1 MIPLS
6 QLPSFEQTR
15 FLHDEFV
22 FTSRNRKTITVDDL
36 SILIEEDDADKYI
49 ITLPKDLPEGVKPK
63 FPFYLQHT
71 DLFYE
76 AQKLFEDLFKVE
88 VDVIILHVYKEDKKE
103 SACFFSNKQMINNAL
118 GGVENVFPISG
129 EFPDK
134 QNKKKQKEIA
144 QLDIFNN
151 IGDNYV
157 NKQLVTLPK
166 GLYPIIGFYNNLQND
181 PHPSFNLLFSTN
193 LIDEF
198 IDQRVVYNN
207 PLSIEKEYGRK
218 KAQIL
223 PDAQN
228 KPDESK
234 LWKSSIDSFILKSFK
249 DGIPLYNIDRF
260 SLYTKA
266 SKKDYHPEDIGKF
279 YLGVIKE
286 CKINFTKTIQNL
298 LLAYNNGNQLELN
311 SDEFIAAIPHFYNID
326 RTKTTIELKEKSK
339 IILNSYL
346 EKAKIFVNKKTTV
359 SFSYFIDY
367 FIKDSII
374 TFKSFEASPATEI
387 KKALTEKSTIKNLIG
402 PDEIISTFLKQSGR
416 FEDFLNDQMD
426 AMMKIK
432 HLLK

>member
-36 SILIEEDDADKYI
+36 SILIEEKDADKYI
-49 ITLPKDLPEGVKPK
+49 ITLPKDLPEGENPE

-118 GGVENVFPISG
+118 GGVVNEFPISG
-129 EFPDK
+129 ELPDK
-134 QNKKKQKEIA
+134 QNKKKQKEID
-144 QLDIFNN
+144 QLNIFNN

-193 LIDEF
+193 LIDSLIDEPKDYF
-198 IDQRVVYNN
+198 IKGG
-207 PLSIEKEYGRK
+207 KEIDTEYPT
-218 KAQIL
+218 QIL
-223 PDAQN
+223 PISGR
-228 KPDESK
+228 KPDGIKEWRSG
-234 LWKSSIDSFILKSFK
+234 IDPFIVQKFK
-249 DGIPLYNIDRF
+249 NGIPLYNIKKN
-260 SLYTKA
+260 SLDTKVSRTFYNPLDMKIFYT
-266 SKKDYHPEDIGKF
+266 
-279 YLGVIKE
+279 YLN
-286 CKINFTKTIQNL
+286 KICRDSFIETILDL
-298 LLAYNNGNQLELN
+298 LIAYQKGNQLEMHKK
-311 SDEFIAAIPHFYNID
+311 EFIAAIPHFYNID
-326 RTKTTIELKEKSK
+326 RVKGTLALKENSK
-339 IILNSYL
+339 RLLKFYYAN
-346 EKAKIFVNKKTTV
+346 AKDFVENISAV
-359 SFSYFIDY
+359 NFSHFIDY

-374 TFKSFEASPATEI
+374 TFKRFKASPAHEI
-387 KKALTEKSTIKNLIG
+387 SNALASKSTSKILIG
-402 PDEIISTFLKQSGR
+402 QDEIIT
-416 FEDFLNDQMD
+416 DFLNIPENFKEFLMDQME
-426 AMMKIK
+426 AKMKIE